1 MFTIH
6 SENNNLQIYIA
17 NFDQIL
23 LWAGILFFLA
33 TALTGSYLW
42 SFSKNFYYNE
52 VGTNKNES
60 LPKKFSILE
69 IQLPFRKTYFEKI
82 LQNLS
87 SKTNQIILKSLQAD
101 YFFMPF
107 AYGML
112 LFFLW
117 YFLVKSNNWDLLG
130 IKYFLNRTLSLIW
143 YFPLVAYLLDVFEN
157 QFIKKLLIRME
168 VLKKEKAIGK
178 EEKEEKEA
186 AIKKSIGIFRFR
198 ILIVSCLKW
207 LLVFVSTILIVTCLF
222 VQLFF

>member
-1 MFTIH
+1 MFTLH
-6 SENNNLQIYIA
+6 LENNNLQIFIA

-33 TALTGSYLW
+33 TAITGSYLW

-52 VGTNKNES
+52 VANKNER
-60 LPKKFSILE
+60 LQKKFSIFE
-69 IQLPFRKTYFEKI
+69 IQLPFRKSYFEKI
-82 LQNLS
+82 LQNLP
-87 SKTNQIILKSLQAD
+87 SKTNQILIKSLKAD

-117 YFLVKSNNWDLLG
+117 YFLARSNNWDLLG
-130 IKYFLNRTLSLIW
+130 IKYFLNKTLSLTW
-143 YFPLVAYLLDVFEN
+143 FFPLVTYLLDIIEN

-168 VLKKEKAIGK
+168 VFKKEKAIGK
-178 EEKEEKEA
+178 AETEEKEA
-186 AIKKSIGIFRFR
+186 AIKKNIGIFRYR
-198 ILIVSCLKW
+198 ILIVASFKW
-207 LLVFVSTILIVTCLF
+207 LLVFVCIILIVSCLF